1 MSTESLVLGK
11 TNAFKPSWNFVHHNL
26 CKVKEK
32 LRVTKTIQI
41 SFRLLS
47 RDRSSWLKINSVVW
61 IRLKTNPLPKGILL
75 LRNMYHIEVDCA
87 MSGPSPSSF
96 RGVWTAVE
104 VDAIEMSGCKS
115 RNSLRSPNKKD
126 DKATNIGRYEIKSH
140 KLVSSATYQSRTLKS
155 FYGGWDLG
163 FAWLS
168 CPQEQKL
175 KYKKYI
181 IQINTKNWPLVRG
194 EALNLVVQHLQ
205 PTKSLFRAS

>member
-1 MSTESLVLGK
+1 MSTECPVLGK

-87 MSGPSPSSF
+87 KLGPSPSSF

-126 DKATNIGRYEIKSH
+126 DKATNIGRFENKSH
-140 KLVSSATYQSRTLKS
+140 KLSSATYQSRALKC

-163 FAWLS
+163 FCLVELPTGTKIKVQEVYNLTQKTDPS
-168 CPQEQKL
+168 CK
-175 KYKKYI
+175 
-181 IQINTKNWPLVRG
+181 G
-194 EALNLVVQHLQ
+194 
-205 PTKSLFRAS
+205 